1 MRFVATTHP
10 IFNDNHNVTIIM
22 YDHTHVHTHC
32 GYPIVQYPNALQE
45 KVKDTVTIH
54 LENSLK
60 LTPL

>member
-1 MRFVATTHP
+1 
-10 IFNDNHNVTIIM
+10 M
-22 YDHTHVHTHC
+22 YDHTHC
-32 GYPIVQYPNALQE
+32 GYPTVQYPNASQE